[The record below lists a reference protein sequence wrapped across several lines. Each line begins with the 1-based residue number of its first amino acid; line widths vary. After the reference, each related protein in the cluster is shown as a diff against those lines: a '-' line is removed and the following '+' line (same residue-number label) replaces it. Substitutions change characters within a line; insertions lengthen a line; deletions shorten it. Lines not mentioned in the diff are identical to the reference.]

1 MITPE
6 FGTPTSFDDADRAL
20 SVSTQKLQ
28 SSKVVVLGA
37 KKLET
42 GKEVRVVLPE
52 EKYLGRLQE
61 IIVKDYFPELP
72 KLKAQKEY
80 LDAVAANDLARIREL
95 QLRYSTKR
103 TIRRTSPTSAIDS
116 PDIFDS
122 NILEPNS
129 SCAES
134 KIGKN
139 EEETLT
145 KRKKTYDNLTV
156 DSYLNKFTSEDNA
169 SFEELALLHKKKE
182 QIRNAW
188 MYEAEKKH
196 NNQFVTR
203 GKGLVK
209 AADEQIMIS
218 LAPET
223 AEVRPK
229 ELDNWSYKARNIVH
243 FHPEEAPLTLDEY
256 LQRQKSKQRVINKSA
271 TRFPEEINK
280 EKKQIAAVK
289 GVLQQGVMNTGK
301 VDITGCEAGF
311 CKAGIT
317 ELVATPSPTPGV
329 DESPFMTWG
338 EIEGTPF
345 RLDASDTIAPT
356 SAPAFKIPEIPVREK
371 IAQSIAETIAKR
383 YHDKRKVAMRQ
394 VEKHHVKTP
403 SFGSIRTSEKLTT
416 MSPAARRLAAHGLG
430 IRLSSDKELKIN
442 SINSTPTQS
451 RISHYNCST
460 DTSSSSQLLRKKP
473 KTSVESIVS
482 HTAVNSS
489 ITDNL
494 LSFGQLNNTV
504 TKKIRPSA
512 ADFF

>member
-6 FGTPTSFDDADRAL
+6 SGTPTSFDDADRAV
-20 SVSTQKLQ
+20 SVPAQKLQ
-28 SSKVVVLGA
+28 NSKIVVLGA

-52 EKYLGRLQE
+52 DKYLGRLQE
-61 IIVKDYFPELP
+61 IIARDYFPELP

-80 LDAVAANDLARIREL
+80 LDALAANDLTKIREL

-103 TIRRTSPTSAIDS
+103 TIRRTSPTTAVNS
-116 PDIFDS
+116 PGVFDP
-122 NILEPNS
+122 NTPEPS
-129 SCAES
+129 SSYIES
-134 KIGKN
+134 RVGKS
-139 EEETLT
+139 EEGRST
-145 KRKKTYDNLTV
+145 KRKRPDENLTV
-156 DSYLNKFTSEDNA
+156 DAYLNKFTSEDNA

-196 NNQFVTR
+196 NEEFVTR
-203 GKGLVK
+203 GNELVR

-218 LAPET
+218 LAPGT
-223 AEVRPK
+223 AEEKPK

-243 FHPEEAPLTLDEY
+243 FHPEEAPLTLDEH
-256 LQRQKSKQRVINKSA
+256 LQRQKANQRIINKSA
-271 TRFPEEINK
+271 TRFSEEVNK
-280 EKKQIAAVK
+280 EKRQITTVK
-289 GVLQQGVMNTGK
+289 GGLQQAAANAGK
-301 VDITGCEAGF
+301 VDITGREAGF
-311 CKAGIT
+311 SKADGID
-317 ELVATPSPTPGV
+317 LIATPSPAPGV

-345 RLDASDTIAPT
+345 RLDASDMATPT

-394 VEKHHVKTP
+394 VEKHHAKTP
-403 SFGSIRTSEKLTT
+403 SFGSIRTSEKLAT

-430 IRLSSDKELKIN
+430 IRLSSDRESKIN
-442 SINSTPTQS
+442 FNYTPSRSRTSHST
-451 RISHYNCST
+451 CST
-460 DTSSSSQLLRKKP
+460 GTPGSSQLSRKTP
-473 KTSVESIVS
+473 KRSIEGVIT
-482 HTAVNSS
+482 HADINSS

-494 LSFGQLNNTV
+494 LSFGQSNTTAV
-504 TKKIRPSA
+504 KKMRPSA

>member
-1 MITPE
+1 MLLVGIKLGLRWFAIAGSYSLSRRDDYSE

-145 KRKKTYDNLTV
+145 
-156 DSYLNKFTSEDNA
+156 
-169 SFEELALLHKKKE
+169 KKE

-416 MSPAARRLAAHGLG
+416 MSP
-430 IRLSSDKELKIN
+430 
-442 SINSTPTQS
+442 
-451 RISHYNCST
+451 
-460 DTSSSSQLLRKKP
+460 LRG
-473 KTSVESIVS
+473 VLQHMDLE
-482 HTAVNSS
+482 
-489 ITDNL
+489 
-494 LSFGQLNNTV
+494 FG
-504 TKKIRPSA
+504 
-512 ADFF
+512 

>member
-6 FGTPTSFDDADRAL
+6 FGTPTSFDDADRAV
-20 SVSTQKLQ
+20 SVPAQKLQ

-80 LDAVAANDLARIREL
+80 LDAVAANDLTKIREL

-103 TIRRTSPTSAIDS
+103 TIRRTSPTTAIDS
-116 PDIFDS
+116 PAVFDS
-122 NILEPNS
+122 NTPERIS
-129 SCAES
+129 SYTES
-134 KIGKN
+134 KVGKN
-139 EEETLT
+139 DEKTFR
-145 KRKKTYDNLTV
+145 KRKKAHEDLTI
-156 DSYLNKFTSEDNA
+156 DTYLNKFTSEDNA

-188 MYEAEKKH
+188 MYEAERKH
-196 NNQFVTR
+196 NKEFVIR
-203 GKGLVK
+203 GNELVK
-209 AADEQIMIS
+209 AADEQISIS
-218 LAPET
+218 LAPGNT
-223 AEVRPK
+223 EVRPK

-243 FHPEEAPLTLDEY
+243 FHPEEAPLTLDEH
-256 LQRQKSKQRVINKSA
+256 LQRQKANQRIINKSA
-271 TRFPEEINK
+271 TRFPEGMNK
-280 EKKQIAAVK
+280 EKKQVTAAK
-289 GVLQQGVMNTGK
+289 GVLQQTLVNTGK

-311 CKAGIT
+311 SKAGIV
-317 ELVATPSPTPGV
+317 ELISTPSPAPGV

-345 RLDASDTIAPT
+345 RLDASDMAAPT
-356 SAPAFKIPEIPVREK
+356 SAPAFKIPEMPVREK

-394 VEKHHVKTP
+394 VEKHHVRTP
-403 SFGSIRTSEKLTT
+403 SFGSVRTSEKLST

-430 IRLSSDKELKIN
+430 IRLSSDKELKIG
-442 SINSTPTQS
+442 SISYSPSQS
-451 RISHYNCST
+451 RTSHSKCST
-460 DTSSSSQLLRKKP
+460 DTPASSQLFRKTS
-473 KTSVESIVS
+473 KTSVES
-482 HTAVNSS
+482 AVIDTDANSS

-494 LSFGQLNNTV
+494 LSFGQSSAAM
-504 TKKIRPSA
+504 KKTRPSA